1 MFCSNCGKSLD
12 NNSAFCP
19 ECGTKVNINIDTSF
33 EKPVLSDDASQKTVY
48 VPENQDESEV
58 MNVNSGEI
66 TEEEELTETPPPVEN
81 DFGNTVSTENEQ
93 KDAPEIVQNDAPEIE
108 QKNVPGNEAEKP
120 VSQSDIMRNGDKYN
134 TISIPIGNSMN
145 EQNAVGNEN
154 QQQNNAYQETV
165 RNFQF
170 NPSGEIP
177 QTAYAPPPDYN
188 YDPLTPQKSSK
199 VGAGRIVGASAVAF
213 FAVIFLIILSSL
225 LCFKFGASGKILK
238 DRIES
243 LSATTLLGAEFED
256 DEMSNNI
263 YKTIGFR
270 SITHGNA
277 TEADFKEYLS
287 KSSMLSFIG
296 ENVESYADYILNGN
310 GKDPSIT
317 ARDIKTDFF
326 KANND
331 VADEIFGYTL
341 SKDDLKLIQSRL
353 EEENIDEALSIREWN
368 KKAGFNVKNA
378 SYILSYITLGIF
390 LALIIVLCIWIAIIV
405 DKKGRHIMSFYGN
418 ILFIPGII
426 LLISGLGVLVGSA
439 IAYSITGNVIFYL
452 IQNVLLLFGILSSA
466 VGAFELILG
475 IIFKKIG
482 KRKKKKEKAAAQI
495 QREAVPAYN

>member
-19 ECGTKVNINIDTSF
+19 NCGTKVDSNIDTSF
-33 EKPVLSDDASQKTVY
+33 EKPVLSDEANPKAVEI
-48 VPENQDESEV
+48 PENQNGSEV
-58 MNVNSGEI
+58 MNTDSGKI
-66 TEEEELTETPPPVEN
+66 TEEEELTKTPPPVEN
-81 DFGNTVSTENEQ
+81 DFSNTVSTEKEQ
-93 KDAPEIVQNDAPEIE
+93 KE
-108 QKNVPGNEAEKP
+108 VPANEAETP
-120 VSQSDIMRNGDKYN
+120 VSQSDIMRKGDKFD

-145 EQNAVGNEN
+145 EQNVIGNEY
-154 QQQNNAYQETV
+154 QQQNNAYQEPV

-170 NPSGEIP
+170 DPSGGIP
-177 QTAYAPPPDYN
+177 QTAYAPAPDYK
-188 YDPLTPQKSSK
+188 YEPPVPKKSSK
-199 VGAGRIVGASAVAF
+199 IGAGRIVGATTVAF
-213 FAVIFLIILSSL
+213 FAVIFLILFSSL
-225 LCFKFGASGKILK
+225 LCFKFGASGKILR

-243 LSATTLLGAEFED
+243 LSATTLLSAEFED
-256 DEMSNNI
+256 DEMSDNI

-287 KSSMLSFIG
+287 KSNMLSFIG
-296 ENVESYADYILNGN
+296 ENVEIYADYIMNGK

-317 ARDIKTDFF
+317 AGDIKTDFF

-353 EEENIDEALSIREWN
+353 EEEDIDEALSVREWN
-368 KKAGFNVKNA
+368 KKAGFDVKNT

-390 LALIIVLCIWIAIIV
+390 FALIIVLCIWIAIIV
-405 DKKGRHIMSFYGN
+405 DKKGRHILSFYGN
-418 ILFIPGII
+418 ILFISGII
-426 LLISGLGVLVGSA
+426 LFISGLGVLIGSA

-452 IQNVLLLFGILSSA
+452 IQNLLLLFGIFASA

-475 IIFKKIG
+475 IIFKKVG
-482 KRKKKKEKAAAQI
+482 KSKKKKEKAAAQI
-495 QREAVPAYN
+495 QQKAVPAYN